1 MQIRIT
7 YIGTLDGV
15 AGMWCGFCPE
25 EAVITEER
33 QVLFPAD
40 GYMLKRI
47 ATEEVM
53 SSVWLKDGDTQA
65 NYEEVEDQD
74 PTDETAMLHL
84 TRGDVFRGLY
94 QAKGITRA
102 QVRALIEA
110 MPEETQ
116 AEVDLKELASIDFD
130 EALYFY
136 RGNKLIDNLGEQLGI
151 TSDQMTRFF
160 VTNDYHVL
168 VTVVE

>member
-1 MQIRIT
+1 MQIKIT
-7 YIGTLDGV
+7 YIGTLNNIS
-15 AGMWCGFCPE
+15 GMWCGFYPE

-33 QVLFPAD
+33 QVLYPAD

-53 SSVWLKDGDTQA
+53 SSVWLKDGDTQE
-65 NYEEVEDQD
+65 NYEEIEMQD
-74 PTDETAMLHL
+74 STDETAMLHL

-94 QAKGITRA
+94 QAKHVTRA

-116 AEVDLKELASIDFD
+116 QEIDLKELASIDFD

-136 RGNKLIDNLGEQLGI
+136 RGNKLIDNLGAQLGI

-168 VTVVE
+168 IGE